1 MVSIHALL
9 AECDPLDAPGRRVK
23 VVSIHA
29 LLAECDMMMPL
40 SPHQE
45 TSFNP
50 RTPCGVRQSSGA
62 NGRDSTMFQS
72 THSLRSATWK
82 PRPVGNA
89 EQFQST
95 HSLRSATYGIRGL
108 KMFHMVSIHAL
119 LAECD
124 VNPRNNKTITIGF
137 NPRTPCGVRRPVAY
151 TQVART
157 GVSIH
162 ALLAECDQYGC
173 ISHRFRCSFNPR
185 TPCGVRQ

>member
-1 MVSIHALL
+1 MFHMVSIHALL
-9 AECDPLDAPGRRVK
+9 AECDNK
-23 VVSIHA
+23 TITITITI
-29 LLAECDMMMPL
+29 E
-40 SPHQE
+40 
-45 TSFNP
+45 SFNP
-50 RTPCGVRQSSGA
+50 RTPCGVRLYCCPGA
-62 NGRDSTMFQS
+62 CPPLMFQS

-124 VNPRNNKTITIGF
+124 RRGHLIPRAFRRF